1 MFIQGYL
8 DRHCGNGTND
18 MIMKQTQK
26 KLAWKAYRKQNLQ
39 VIFRRS
45 EITKSAVNFKIED
58 SHLREIWN

>member
-39 VIFRRS
+39 VILRRS
-45 EITKSAVNFKIED
+45 EITKSAVTFKIED
-58 SHLREIWN
+58 SPLREI

>member
-26 KLAWKAYRKQNLQ
+26 KLAWKACRKQNLQ
-39 VIFRRS
+39 VILRRS

-58 SHLREIWN
+58 SPLREIWN